1 MTSAAMAVAQPMQQS
16 NLLALI
22 DALGPQFA
30 KRAAAHDLGEQFVAD
45 NYADLKRA
53 KLFAAGVPAE
63 LGGGGASHA
72 ELCDMLRRLAHYCG
86 STALAFSM
94 HTHMTAINVWRWRHD
109 KAPVEPLLKRVAAE
123 HIVLLSS
130 GGSDWLP
137 GSGTAEKVENGFK
150 ITGRKCFSSGAPAG
164 DILMTSAVYD
174 DPQAGPTVLHFG
186 VPLKAEGVRI
196 LDTWHTLGMRATGSH
211 DIALDGVFVADGA
224 IGVRRPQGK
233 WHHLF
238 HVITMVAFPL
248 IYAVYV
254 GLAEAARD
262 KALAIAEKRTRDP
275 QLPCIVGEMENAL
288 VAAQLA
294 LRHMVETAA
303 TSKPGPA
310 TSNAIFIGRTLAGQ
324 NALRTV
330 EKAMEA
336 AGGAC
341 FYRDTGLERL
351 FRDVQGA
358 RFHPLPEKQ
367 QQQLAGRLALGLDI
381 DG

>member
-1 MTSAAMAVAQPMQQS
+1 MTSAAMAAAQPVQHEDLTTS
-16 NLLALI
+16 I

-30 KRAAAHDLGEQFVAD
+30 ERAAAHDAGEQFVAD
-45 NYADLKRA
+45 NYAELKRA
-53 KLFAAGVPAE
+53 RLFAAGVPAE

-72 ELCDMLRRLAHYCG
+72 ELCDMLRTLAHYCG

-109 KAPVEPLLKRVAAE
+109 KAPVDALLKRVAAE
-123 HIVLLSS
+123 QIVLLSS

-137 GSGTAEKVENGFK
+137 GSGRAEKVEGGFR
-150 ITGRKCFSSGAPAG
+150 ITGRKGFSSGAPAG

-186 VPLKAEGVRI
+186 VSLKAEGVRI

-211 DIALDGVFVADGA
+211 DIALDGVFVADA
-224 IGVRRPQGK
+224 AVGVRRPQGK

-262 KALAIAEKRTRDP
+262 RALALAAKRKHDA
-275 QLPCIVGEMENAL
+275 QLPYLVGEMENAL
-288 VAAQLA
+288 TAAQIA

-310 TSNAIFIGRTLAGQ
+310 TTNAIFIGRTLAGQ
-324 NALRTV
+324 NALRAV
-330 EKAMEA
+330 EKAMEV
-336 AGGAC
+336 AGGAG
-341 FYRDTGLERL
+341 FYRDAGLERL

-358 RFHPLPEKQ
+358 RFHPLQEKPQ
-367 QQQLAGRLALGLDI
+367 QHLAGRLALGLDI

>member
-1 MTSAAMAVAQPMQQS
+1 MKNAATAVARTLQS
-16 NLLALI
+16 GDAIAVI
-22 DALGPQFA
+22 DELGPRFA
-30 KRAAAHDLGEQFVAD
+30 ERAAAHDADDHFVAE
-45 NYADLKRA
+45 NYAELKAAR
-53 KLFAAGVPAE
+53 LFALGVPGE
-63 LGGGGASHA
+63 LGGGNAAHA

-109 KAPVEPLLKRVAAE
+109 KAPVDALLKRVAAE
-123 HIVLLSS
+123 QIVLLSS

-137 GSGTAEKVENGFK
+137 GSGKAEKVEGGFR
-150 ITGRKCFSSGAPAG
+150 ITARKCFSSGAPSG

-186 VPLKAEGVRI
+186 VPLKAEGVRL
-196 LDTWHTLGMRATGSH
+196 LDTWRTLGMRATGSH
-211 DIALDGVFVADGA
+211 DIELDGVFVADGA
-224 IGVRRPQGK
+224 IGVRRSQGK

-238 HVITMVAFPL
+238 HVISMVAFPL

-262 KALAIAEKRTRDP
+262 KALNIAAGRKHDP
-275 QLPCIVGEMENAL
+275 QLIGLTGEMENSV
-288 VAAQLA
+288 VAARLA

-303 TSKPGPA
+303 TATPGPA
-310 TSNAIFIGRTLAGQ
+310 TTNAIFIGRTLAGQ
-324 NALRTV
+324 NAVRAV
-330 EKAMEA
+330 ELAMEV
-336 AGGAC
+336 AGGAS
-341 FYRDTGLERL
+341 FYRDAGLERL

-358 RFHPLPEKQ
+358 RFHPLQGRQ

>member
-1 MTSAAMAVAQPMQQS
+1 MTSAAMAVARPVPP
-16 NLLALI
+16 I
-22 DALGPQFA
+22 DWSASIGELGPRFA
-30 KRAAAHDLGEQFVAD
+30 ERAAEHDAGDRFVAE
-45 NYADLKRA
+45 NYAELKQAR
-53 KLFAAGVPAE
+53 LFAAGVPAE
-63 LGGGGASHA
+63 LGGGNASHA
-72 ELCDMLRRLAHYCG
+72 ELCDMLRGLARYCG

-109 KAPVEPLLKRVAAE
+109 KAPVDALLKRIAAE
-123 HIVLLSS
+123 QIVLLSS

-137 GSGTAEKVENGFK
+137 SSGKAEKVDGGFR
-150 ITGRKCFSSGAPAG
+150 ITARKGFSSGAPAG

-174 DPQAGPTVLHFG
+174 DPQAGATVLHFG
-186 VPLKAEGVRI
+186 VSLKAEGVCV
-196 LDTWHTLGMRATGSH
+196 LDTWHSLGMRATGSH
-211 DIALDGVFVADGA
+211 DIELNGVFVADGA

-238 HVITMVAFPL
+238 HVISMVAFPL

-262 KALAIAEKRTRDP
+262 KALGIVARRKPDTHLIG
-275 QLPCIVGEMENAL
+275 LVGEMENAV

-294 LRHMVETAA
+294 LRHMVATAA
-303 TSKPGPA
+303 TAKPGPA
-310 TSNAIFIGRTLAGQ
+310 TTSAIFIGRTLAGR
-324 NALRTV
+324 NAVRAV
-330 EKAMEA
+330 ETAMEV
-336 AGGAC
+336 AGGAG
-341 FYRDTGLERL
+341 FYRDAGLERL

-358 RFHPLPEKQ
+358 RFHPLQERP